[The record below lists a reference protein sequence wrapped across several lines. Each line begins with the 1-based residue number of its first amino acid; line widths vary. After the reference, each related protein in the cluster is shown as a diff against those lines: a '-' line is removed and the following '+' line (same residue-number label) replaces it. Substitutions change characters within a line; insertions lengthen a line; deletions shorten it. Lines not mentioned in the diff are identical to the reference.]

1 GIIGEYFLTLEF
13 VQENDPNFVEDII
26 RSYFKSS
33 ADFMDQLQQ
42 ILNTEPLDLK
52 NLERLIYKVKGGC
65 GSMGA
70 AKLHTV
76 SGEMLDLFKAR
87 EFHRLHA
94 AFGRVKAE
102 LAILKMH
109 LETYAELLG
118 QLRMTVPPDEGSDNQ
133 EDVESTASNDVNGN

>member
-1 GIIGEYFLTLEF
+1 GVIGEYFLTLEF

-65 GSMGA
+65 G
-70 AKLHTV
+70 
-76 SGEMLDLFKAR
+76 
-87 EFHRLHA
+87 RLNA